1 MSDSL
6 SDGMTATL
14 ASLADWTGDR
24 IGYMGRTFRTISGP
38 MVLVDGTDLYGSQP
52 ERVYQRTILKADFP
66 GGQIPLKGA
75 KITIN
80 GVPYTVRGDLVEDAL
95 HYVITLTKA
104 GK

>member
-6 SDGMTATL
+6 TDCMTATL

-24 IGYMGRTFRTISGP
+24 ITYMGRSFRTISGP
-38 MVLVDGTDLYGSQP
+38 MLVIDGSDLAGSLP
-52 ERVYQRTILKADFP
+52 GKLYQRTILKADFP
-66 GGQIPLKGA
+66 SGPPPEGA

-80 GVPYTVRGDLVEDAL
+80 GVVYVRRGDAVEDAM
-95 HYVITLTKA
+95 HYVITLAKH